1 MFLTEKNSH
10 SPLFSP
16 FRSSIKR
23 SPIHDFDLI
32 FKSFD
37 DKLSNRLQALAFSSP
52 SHSISLEWISLAVD
66 LLSDTHADANAV
78 ISAMTS
84 ASGSSGDSRSF
95 YLDHSVKILDVCNSI
110 SYEIEKLRHR
120 RLLMKFV
127 THLLKFPGD
136 GDAPPAP
143 EKLNRASECIADYER
158 NCGDFAKR
166 RGFEVREPDVLI
178 RDLVN
183 AILTISPPRGKIST
197 VERAVLRIIYAVGLI
212 TVFVA
217 GVALSSLHGLPE
229 LTKIRVPSEFSWS
242 DSVNELQTAIFD
254 SERRVVLTETDDVA
268 ARAVSLRVLIDGG
281 VTGVGEKEQL
291 EIAVREMENVTEKM
305 GEGLD
310 RLDNG
315 VNRMFGVVLTAR
327 NGVLEN
333 YRVGSVE
340 KRRK

>member
-1 MFLTEKNSH
+1 MFVTEKT
-10 SPLFSP
+10 SPFPS

-23 SPIHDFDLI
+23 YPLHDFDLI

-37 DKLSNRLQALAFSSP
+37 DKLTSRLKSLAFSSP
-52 SHSISLEWISLAVD
+52 SHSISLHWLSRAVD

-84 ASGSSGDSRSF
+84 AGLSGDSLSF
-95 YLDHSVKILDVCNSI
+95 YLDHSVKLLDVCNSI

-127 THLLKFPGD
+127 THLLKFSGD
-136 GDAPPAP
+136 GDTHPAP
-143 EKLNRASECIADYER
+143 ENLKKASECIADYER
-158 NCGDFAKR
+158 NSRGFAKR
-166 RGFEVREPDVLI
+166 RGFKVRDPDVLI

-183 AILTISPPRGKIST
+183 AIVTISPPRGKIST
-197 VERAVLRIIYAVGLI
+197 VERAVLRIIYAVGLF

-217 GVALSSLHGLPE
+217 GAALSSLCGLPE
-229 LTKIRVPSEFSWS
+229 LAKIRVPSEFCWT
-242 DSVNELQTAIFD
+242 DSINELQTAIFD
-254 SERRVVLTETDDVA
+254 SDGRVVLTEVDDVA

-281 VTGVGEKEQL
+281 LTGVGEIARS
-291 EIAVREMENVTEKM
+291 EIAVKEIEILMDKM

-315 VNRMFGVVLTAR
+315 VNKLFGVVLSAR
-327 NGVLEN
+327 NGVLDN
-333 YRVGSVE
+333 YRVGPIE